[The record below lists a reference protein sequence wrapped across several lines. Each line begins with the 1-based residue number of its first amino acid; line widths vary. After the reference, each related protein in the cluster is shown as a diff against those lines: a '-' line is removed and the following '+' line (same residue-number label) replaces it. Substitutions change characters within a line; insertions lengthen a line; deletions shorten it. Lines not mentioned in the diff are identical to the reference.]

1 MKRLTILMFI
11 IALSS
16 GLFAQSAE
24 RYVISTCGGSYFDGI
39 NTAIDYTTGEL
50 MITTLSNGSNI
61 LTQGFQQP
69 FFNKFV
75 SVPEVPDNN
84 LQVILFPNPA
94 TDHLNITISH
104 ASDQHCRVC
113 IYDMLGQL
121 LKDEYSEAGSGGNI
135 NMNIDLQ
142 SLATGDYF
150 VRIMQNSKIITTQKI
165 IKVDQ

>member
-1 MKRLTILMFI
+1 MKRLIILLFVI
-11 IALSS
+11 VISS

-39 NTAIDYTTGEL
+39 NMAIDYTTGEL
-50 MITTLSNGSNI
+50 MITTLNNGSSI

-69 FFNKFV
+69 FINHYI

-84 LQVILFPNPA
+84 MQVILFPNPA
-94 TDHLNITISH
+94 IDHLNIIISH

-135 NMNIDLQ
+135 NMNIDLHN
-142 SLATGDYF
+142 LATGNYF
-150 VRIMQNSKIITTQKI
+150 VRILQNHKIITTQKI
-165 IKVDQ
+165 VKINQ